1 MILLLVT
8 SVGYVA
14 TWPVTVPKLEQRRR
28 EVAML
33 ALPVENS
40 SNPGTKAHSVVEEE
54 VGKSGSLASMSCTTM
69 RVTLTP
75 SMSQDSCTCHWTLGK
90 LLPSLL
96 RRKLEKTQKTEK
108 DLCECGH

>member
-1 MILLLVT
+1 MAI
-8 SVGYVA
+8 
-14 TWPVTVPKLEQRRR
+14 WPVTVPKLEQRCR

-33 ALPVENS
+33 ALPVEHS
-40 SNPGTKAHSVVEEE
+40 SNPGTNAHSVVEEE
-54 VGKSGSLASMSCTTM
+54 VGKSGSLASMFCMMM
-69 RVTLTP
+69 RVTPTP
-75 SMSQDSCTCHWTLGK
+75 LMKQDNCMCHWTLGK